1 MTTNRQILS
10 NRQNSRKSTGPR
22 SEDGRARSRMNALR
36 HGILSKQLLIP
47 GEIEAELHDLW
58 LRLYD
63 DFQPQGTLED
73 EVLDQIVSGFWRL
86 RRLRMVEAG
95 LFSSWLEED
104 GINGESKNN
113 YEIDTSRYLQA
124 LGLSFIRDG
133 HSSNAFS
140 KLSRYET
147 SMLRALHRD
156 LLELQ
161 RLQAARQGEVVQS
174 AVALDVT
181 IDGARERVLGA
192 SE

>member
-1 MTTNRQILS
+1 
-10 NRQNSRKSTGPR
+10 
-22 SEDGRARSRMNALR
+22 MNALR

-63 DFQPQGTLED
+63 EFQPLGALED
-73 EVLDQIVSGFWRL
+73 ELLDQIVSGFWRL

-95 LFSSWLEED
+95 LFARRLEED
-104 GINGESKNN
+104 GIAGGSDNSA
-113 YEIDTSRYLQA
+113 EIDTSQYLRA

-133 HSSNAFS
+133 NSSNAFS

-156 LLELQ
+156 LHELQ
-161 RLQAARQGEVVQS
+161 RLQAARQGEAVQNPI
-174 AVALDVT
+174 AVDVMT
-181 IDGARERVLGA
+181 DAARELVHGT